1 MENTKKYADLS
12 ELKWSAEDLDCNVEA
27 ALDSDEI
34 SPETAAE
41 LMAMTEQEKIE
52 FIEKSISRS
61 YIGEYLMELINNA
74 IREAVTE
81 NNK

>member
-34 SPETAAE
+34 SPETAQE
-41 LMAMTEQEKIE
+41 LMAMTEQEKIA
-52 FIEKSISRS
+52 FIEEAISEN
-61 YIGEYLMELINNA
+61 IGEYLMGLIKNA
-74 IREAVTE
+74 IREAITE
-81 NNK
+81 NN

>member
-34 SPETAAE
+34 SPETAQE
-41 LMAMTEQEKIE
+41 LMAMTEQEKIA
-52 FIEKSISRS
+52 FIEEAISEN
-61 YIGEYLMELINNA
+61 IGEYLMGLINNA
-74 IREAVTE
+74 IREAITE
-81 NNK
+81 NN

>member
-41 LMAMTEQEKIE
+41 LMAMTEQEKIA
-52 FIEKSISRS
+52 FIEEAISEN
-61 YIGEYLMELINNA
+61 IGEYLMGLINNA
-74 IREAVTE
+74 IREAITE